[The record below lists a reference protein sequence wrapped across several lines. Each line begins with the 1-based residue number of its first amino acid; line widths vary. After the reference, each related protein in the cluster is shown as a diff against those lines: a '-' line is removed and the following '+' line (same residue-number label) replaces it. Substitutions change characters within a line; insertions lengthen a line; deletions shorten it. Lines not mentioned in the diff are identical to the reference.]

1 METSTNSSKPI
12 CALPSDRQT
21 RLCLVGADAICYN
34 PAAYLKEEAYFLE
47 TYLNLATVI
56 TSIALI
62 AIIILQSRG
71 AGLGGLGG
79 GGDFGGGSGF
89 HVRRGIER
97 LLFNVTIGLSFVFF
111 LLSIL
116 NVILVG

>member
-1 METSTNSSKPI
+1 M
-12 CALPSDRQT
+12 A
-21 RLCLVGADAICYN
+21 
-34 PAAYLKEEAYFLE
+34 F
-47 TYLNLATVI
+47 YLNIVL
-56 TSIALI
+56 SIVSVALI

-79 GGDFGGGSGF
+79 GGDFGGAGF

-111 LLSIL
+111 TLALAT
-116 NVILVG
+116 VILVG